1 MCHRGNFCSKGKCE
15 SIITWKHFLI
25 LDDEITNNSFN
36 SNDEADDATKTVA
49 AASDSS
55 IAVAVGAASQDYT
68 E

>member
-1 MCHRGNFCSKGKCE
+1 MMKSQ
-15 SIITWKHFLI
+15 IIFSTQMMKA
-25 LDDEITNNSFN
+25 N
-36 SNDEADDATKTVA
+36 DATKTVA